1 MEESGNDLLGLV
13 FLVVGFVFIKK
24 KVVLGQKASV
34 LYRKIGVDVPEDL
47 YAKQFVFIGVLLIV
61 VGFLAATGMFQLL

>member
-1 MEESGNDLLGLV
+1 MEESGNELLGLV

-24 KVVLGQKASV
+24 KVAIAQKASV

-47 YAKQFVFIGVLLIV
+47 YAKQFVFIGILLIV
-61 VGFLAATGMFQLL
+61 VGFLSATGMFDLL